1 MDDKELI
8 QWHLHQAAVNHKL
21 AETAASTA
29 SYAQSCEC
37 EKMHRDTA
45 ARLRELVDDNE
56 VLRAEC
62 KAWRRSLVIELS
74 RFPKIRDAR
83 AATDARNAMEKP

>member
-1 MDDKELI
+1 MDDKHIEFLQQEAKSLRSSADSI
-8 QWHLHQAAVNHKL
+8 PVPLNTSLLMRSNKMKAA
-21 AETAASTA
+21 
-29 SYAQSCEC
+29 
-37 EKMHRDTA
+37 A
-45 ARLRELVDDNE
+45 ARLRELVDENE

-83 AATDARNAMEKP
+83 AATDARKALEKP